1 MKTKRNMFQLCLL
14 GAVLLLPAVG
24 QAQFTFTTNNGA
36 ITITGYTGTNSIVVI
51 PAITNGFPIVSIAGS
66 AFSYS
71 TLTSVIIP
79 DSVTNIGSK
88 AFAECATLTSLIIS
102 NSVVSIG
109 ANSFTDCLSLTN
121 VSLGI
126 NVPSIGDLAFSGCSS
141 LTSINV
147 PNSVIN
153 IGQWAFAF
161 CDNLSVITVATNNPS
176 YSSLDGVLF
185 NKSQTMLIKYPEG
198 KSGNYSIPSGVTI
211 IDDFGIYACTS
222 LTSIFI
228 PITVTNIYGNGYIFD
243 TFSYCSSLKAITVD
257 EQNPVY
263 SSRDGVLFDK
273 SITTLINYPQ
283 GRTEAFYTIPDS
295 VTSIDP
301 NNFHFCINLTNLI
314 IGDNVTNIGAEAII
328 SCPNLTSVTLG
339 KDVTYIGDDVG
350 TGCGNLTT
358 IFVRGDAPTNIGWD
372 VFLGD
377 TNATI
382 YYLPG
387 SVGWSTDSWY
397 PPTALWIPQIDT
409 SGGSF
414 GVQTNQFG
422 FNIQW
427 ASGETVVVE
436 ACTNLSNPVWQPVQ
450 TNTLTGGAAYF
461 SDPQWTNYPGRY
473 YRLRSP

>member
-1 MKTKRNMFQLCLL
+1 
-14 GAVLLLPAVG
+14 
-24 QAQFTFTTNNGA
+24 
-36 ITITGYTGTNSIVVI
+36 
-51 PAITNGFPIVSIAGS
+51 
-66 AFSYS
+66 
-71 TLTSVIIP
+71 
-79 DSVTNIGSK
+79 
-88 AFAECATLTSLIIS
+88 
-102 NSVVSIG
+102 
-109 ANSFTDCLSLTN
+109 LTN

-176 YSSLDGVLF
+176 YRSLDGVLF

-273 SITTLINYPQ
+273 GITTLINYPQ

-350 TGCGNLTT
+350 TGCGHLTT

-422 FNIQW
+422 FTITGSSNLVI
-427 ASGETVVVE
+427 VVE
-436 ACTNLSNPVWQPVQ
+436 ACTNLANPTWSPVS
-450 TNTLTGGAAYF
+450 TKTLTGGSSYF
-461 SDPQWTNYPGRY
+461 TDPQWTNYLTRL